1 MVDEIKMMNKEQDE
15 IFKEL
20 NFTIDVSPEQCLGIK
35 ADLCLPWKK
44 LRLMRR

>member
-1 MVDEIKMMNKEQDE
+1 MFDGIKMMNKEEQD
-15 IFKEL
+15 IKEL
-20 NFTIDVSPEQCLGIK
+20 NLKINVSPEQCLGMK